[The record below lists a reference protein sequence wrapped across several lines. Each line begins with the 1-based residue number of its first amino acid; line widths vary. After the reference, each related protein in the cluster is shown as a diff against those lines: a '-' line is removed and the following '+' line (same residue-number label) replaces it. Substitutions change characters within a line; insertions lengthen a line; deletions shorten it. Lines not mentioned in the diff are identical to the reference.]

1 MRLVE
6 AHLIHIYGEST
17 DMNHYGGKEMA
28 ASFRTVRKNTIQI
41 AEDIPEEKYGFQV
54 TPETRT
60 VAQTLAHIAYSPEFA
75 FHIHGNKITDMST
88 VNFPELVQKM
98 SAQESKPRSKAE
110 IIAALRSEGER
121 FASFLESLPDAF
133 LAETVSTPQGG
144 SPATRSR
151 FDMLL
156 AAKEHEMHHRA
167 QLMVME
173 RMVGVVPHL
182 TRQRQEALARAQT
195 QKS

>member
-1 MRLVE
+1 
-6 AHLIHIYGEST
+6 
-17 DMNHYGGKEMA
+17 MNHYGGREMA
-28 ASFRTVRKNTIQI
+28 AAFRTVRKNTIQV

-75 FHIHGNKITDMST
+75 FHIHGNKITDLST

-98 SAQESKPRSKAE
+98 SAQESKPRGKAE
-110 IIAALRSEGER
+110 IIATLRSEGER

-133 LAETVSTPQGG
+133 LAETLTTPPGST
-144 SPATRSR
+144 PATRTR

-156 AAKEHEMHHRA
+156 GAKEHEMHHRA

-173 RMVGVVPHL
+173 RLVGVVPHL
-182 TRQRQEALARAQT
+182 TRQRQAALARAQT
-195 QKS
+195 QKG

>member
-1 MRLVE
+1 
-6 AHLIHIYGEST
+6 
-17 DMNHYGGKEMA
+17 MNYYGGKEMA
-28 ASFRTVRKNTIQI
+28 AAFRTVRKNTIQV

-60 VAQTLAHIAYSPEFA
+60 VAQTLTHIAYSPEFA
-75 FHIHGNKITDMST
+75 FHIHGKKITDLST
-88 VNFPELVQKM
+88 VNFPELLQKM
-98 SAQESKPRSKAE
+98 GAQESKPRSKAD

-121 FASFLESLPDAF
+121 FTSFLESLPDAF
-133 LAETVSTPQGG
+133 LAEALTTAPGST
-144 SPATRSR
+144 PATRTR

-156 AAKEHEMHHRA
+156 GAKEHEMHHRA

-173 RMVGVVPHL
+173 RLVGVVPHL
-182 TRQRQEALARAQT
+182 TRQRQAAQARAQT

>member
-1 MRLVE
+1 
-6 AHLIHIYGEST
+6 
-17 DMNHYGGKEMA
+17 MNYYGGKEMA
-28 ASFRTVRKNTIQI
+28 AAFRTVRKNTIQI
-41 AEDIPEEKYGFQV
+41 AEDIPEEKYSFQV

-75 FHIHGNKITDMST
+75 FHIHGNKITDLAA

-110 IIAALRSEGER
+110 IIAALHSEGER
-121 FASFLESLPDAF
+121 FASFLEGLPDAF
-133 LAETVSTPQGG
+133 LAETLTTPPGA
-144 SPATRSR
+144 SPSARSR

-156 AAKEHEMHHRA
+156 GAKEHEMHHRA

-182 TRQRQEALARAQT
+182 TRQRQEAQARAQ
-195 QKS
+195 KS

>member
-1 MRLVE
+1 
-6 AHLIHIYGEST
+6 
-17 DMNHYGGKEMA
+17 MNHYGGKEMA
-28 ASFRTVRKNTIQI
+28 ASFRTVRKNTIQV
-41 AEDIPEEKYGFQV
+41 AEDIPEEKYGFHV

-60 VAQTLAHIAYSPEFA
+60 IAQTLVHIAYSPEFA
-75 FHIHGNKITDMST
+75 FYVHGNKITDMST

-98 SAQESKPRSKAE
+98 SAQEARPRTKAE
-110 IIAALRSEGER
+110 IVAALRSEGER
-121 FASFLESLPDAF
+121 FASFLEGLPDAF
-133 LAETVSTPQGG
+133 LAESLTTPGG
-144 SPATRSR
+144 PQATRSR

-156 AAKEHEMHHRA
+156 STKEHEMHHRA

-173 RMVGVVPHL
+173 RLVGVVPHL